1 MTADSD
7 VFISYAAD
15 TKPLAEQLTA
25 ALQKQGMH
33 AWADFKDL
41 RPGQRW
47 QDELERALESAGWF
61 VILVSP
67 QSYATPWQESEWRAA
82 LTKVWSDPHK
92 TIIPVVVGGGDAP
105 PFLRN
110 WVSLRIDPTAPP
122 ADWTREVLEALR
134 SRRNESAHARSPQ
147 DRWEREKRLDEISR
161 AARELGKR
169 EAGSSAESPKSIK

>member
-15 TKPLAEQLTA
+15 TQSLAEQLTE

-47 QDELERALESAGWF
+47 QEELERAVENAGWF

-67 QSYATPWQESEWRAA
+67 QSYATPWQEAEWRAA
-82 LTKVWSDPHK
+82 LTRVWSDPHK
-92 TIIPVVVGGGDAP
+92 TIIPVIVGGGDTP
-105 PFLRN
+105 PFLRD
-110 WVSLRIDPTAPP
+110 WVTLRIDPTTP
-122 ADWTREVLEALR
+122 AAEWTHQVLEAFQY
-134 SRRNESAHARSPQ
+134 RRNESAHVRNPQ
-147 DRWEREKRLDEISR
+147 ERREREERLDEMSR

-169 EAGSSAESPKSIK
+169 DTGSSESPESIK